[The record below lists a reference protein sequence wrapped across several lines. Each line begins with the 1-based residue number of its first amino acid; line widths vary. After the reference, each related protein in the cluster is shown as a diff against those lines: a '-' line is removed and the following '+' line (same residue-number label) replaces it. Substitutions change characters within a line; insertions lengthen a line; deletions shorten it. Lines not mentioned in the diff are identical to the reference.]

1 MLSETPDHTSSWTHV
16 PNFMLNYAGTPNKP
30 RTLEVLVL
38 GSKDVKGKSPRT
50 SANSSLD
57 SEYL

>member
-1 MLSETPDHTSSWTHV
+1 
-16 PNFMLNYAGTPNKP
+16 MLNYAGTPNKP